1 MDIHV
6 EMHLSY
12 ETDVWAYGMVTL
24 ENIIR
29 FPVQLRKFKNKDTGE
44 ETSFL
49 SYPRRERCGK
59 WENILVPEKKLR
71 EEIEKAVGEKIKEE
85 MRKDLYLPEI
95 EILSISPIV
104 PRYPPNAKAYICGV
118 ASVQLLV
125 LTINGI
131 TIKKGQRGYFI
142 NMPQYKSSDGYHDV
156 IYAIGKA
163 MQKKISECVLQEYQ
177 KIMGVANFGTEG
189 GLTK

>member
-59 WENILVPEKKLR
+59 WENIPADSSSPAPVSAWPPSPGSLR
-71 EEIEKAVGEKIKEE
+71 
-85 MRKDLYLPEI
+85 
-95 EILSISPIV
+95 
-104 PRYPPNAKAYICGV
+104 
-118 ASVQLLV
+118 
-125 LTINGI
+125 
-131 TIKKGQRGYFI
+131 
-142 NMPQYKSSDGYHDV
+142 SSW
-156 IYAIGKA
+156 
-163 MQKKISECVLQEYQ
+163 
-177 KIMGVANFGTEG
+177 
-189 GLTK
+189 

>member
-59 WENILVPEKKLR
+59 WEN
-71 EEIEKAVGEKIKEE
+71 
-85 MRKDLYLPEI
+85 
-95 EILSISPIV
+95 
-104 PRYPPNAKAYICGV
+104 C
-118 ASVQLLV
+118 
-125 LTINGI
+125 
-131 TIKKGQRGYFI
+131 
-142 NMPQYKSSDGYHDV
+142 
-156 IYAIGKA
+156 
-163 MQKKISECVLQEYQ
+163 
-177 KIMGVANFGTEG
+177 MGVFLSTQRNVEAFNTQ
-189 GLTK
+189 

>member
-49 SYPRRERCGK
+49 RFVSSRDRNTFHQPNCSTVSTEC
-59 WENILVPEKKLR
+59 E
-71 EEIEKAVGEKIKEE
+71 
-85 MRKDLYLPEI
+85 
-95 EILSISPIV
+95 SI
-104 PRYPPNAKAYICGV
+104 YMWCCICSI
-118 ASVQLLV
+118 AR
-125 LTINGI
+125 TYN
-131 TIKKGQRGYFI
+131 
-142 NMPQYKSSDGYHDV
+142 
-156 IYAIGKA
+156 
-163 MQKKISECVLQEYQ
+163 
-177 KIMGVANFGTEG
+177 
-189 GLTK
+189 

>member
-71 EEIEKAVGEKIKEE
+71 EEIEKAVGEKIK
-85 MRKDLYLPEI
+85 
-95 EILSISPIV
+95 
-104 PRYPPNAKAYICGV
+104 
-118 ASVQLLV
+118 
-125 LTINGI
+125 
-131 TIKKGQRGYFI
+131 
-142 NMPQYKSSDGYHDV
+142 
-156 IYAIGKA
+156 IGLK
-163 MQKKISECVLQEYQ
+163 
-177 KIMGVANFGTEG
+177 
-189 GLTK
+189 